1 MVNEK
6 DLFAKEHLTKAVRIV
21 TALRIVA
28 KKFFNGNYNAPAILF
43 AFLFD
48 YDSNLNARQ
57 RSCVC
62 NAYLSKE
69 VAHEAMEMF
78 EKIYHDD
85 ELLLDYLNKEI
96 SDRYFRRIRK
106 KEKNFDE
113 VQASVSAI
121 INNGFLGSFLK
132 ED

>member
-1 MVNEK
+1 
-6 DLFAKEHLTKAVRIV
+6 
-21 TALRIVA
+21 
-28 KKFFNGNYNAPAILF
+28 
-43 AFLFD
+43 
-48 YDSNLNARQ
+48 
-57 RSCVC
+57 
-62 NAYLSKE
+62 
-69 VAHEAMEMF
+69 MEMF

-121 INNGFLGSFLK
+121 INNGFLGSFLN